1 MLLCSCWATSS
12 THVQHSLLFLTFF
25 LINFSTYYYTFS
37 NFSPHFYLFIFPLL
51 YTLISLF
58 LYFFIFL
65 YFWLFLFPPLT
76 INLQFSLSF
85 YTYFPTHKM
94 LFSFSFSLSKFCFSI
109 FGGIFYFSSISTLV
123 DNFLHYLKLYFVLIW
138 LSYVFKLLY
147 FFFSLIS

>member
-25 LINFSTYYYTFS
+25 LINISTYYYTFF
-37 NFSPHFYLFIFPLL
+37 NFSPPFYLFIFPLL
-51 YTLISLF
+51 YTLISFF
-58 LYFFIFL
+58 LYLFIFL
-65 YFWLFLFPPLT
+65 YFLFFLFPPLT
-76 INLQFSLSF
+76 INLQFYLSF
-85 YTYFPTHKM
+85 YTYFLTHKR
-94 LFSFSFSLSKFCFSI
+94 LFSFSFSLSKFCFSF
-109 FGGIFYFSSISTLV
+109 FGGIFYFSCISTLV